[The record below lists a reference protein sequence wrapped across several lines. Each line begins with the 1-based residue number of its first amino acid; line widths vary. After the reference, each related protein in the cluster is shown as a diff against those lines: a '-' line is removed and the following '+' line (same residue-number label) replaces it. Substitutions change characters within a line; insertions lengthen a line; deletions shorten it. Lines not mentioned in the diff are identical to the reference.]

1 MKLFFLSLLFLLI
14 NFPASAQIT
23 EWIDSNYDFTK
34 AKSICIDYVAAPEIV
49 DGIRDKESHDVFFE
63 ETKKVIVD
71 KLPKYKVDSINA
83 AKKNFSGESHLF
95 EKYLT
100 DNYDLLVKCTV
111 LQYDTGKKH
120 VESHIYSVTV
130 PVTTTVLG
138 AFGQPE
144 TITTMQQQEYK
155 IPEGDYP
162 AAFVQ
167 VKFDVVNTKTNQ
179 SVWSWEDKQD
189 KVDDT
194 GISNIKPKGIFTGI
208 ISDFA
213 TNLRKNLKSRKA
225 GGPKLSK

>member
-1 MKLFFLSLLFLLI
+1 MKLFLLSLLLILI
-14 NFPASAQIT
+14 NFPVSAQNT
-23 EWIDSNYDFTK
+23 EWIDPNYDFTK
-34 AKSICIDYVAAPEIV
+34 AKSICIDYASAPEIV

-63 ETKKVIVD
+63 ETKKTIVD
-71 KLPKYKVDSINA
+71 KLPKYKVDSINT

-100 DNYDLLVKCTV
+100 DNYDVLVKCTV
-111 LQYDTGKKH
+111 FQYDIGKKH
-120 VESHIYSVTV
+120 VESHIYTVTV

-162 AAFVQ
+162 AAFVK

-194 GISNIKPKGIFTGI
+194 GISDIKPKGIFTGI

-225 GGPKLSK
+225 GVPKPSK

>member
-1 MKLFFLSLLFLLI
+1 MKLFLLSLLFLLI
-14 NFPASAQIT
+14 SFPASAQIT

-63 ETKKVIVD
+63 EIKKVIVD

-100 DNYDLLVKCTV
+100 DNYDVLVKCTV
-111 LQYDTGKKH
+111 FQYDIGKKH
-120 VESHIYSVTV
+120 VESHIYTVTV

-162 AAFVQ
+162 AAFVK

-213 TNLRKNLKSRKA
+213 TNLRKNLKSRKT